1 MRDMESIPI
10 ATADRAV
17 IGTIELMDID
27 YPFNYNIGEAKMV
40 LKTTNATTELNKV
53 KAVIENNNGKINLV
67 SIVSKHLAVI
77 PNQLIMQMI
86 ADVSKDLDL
95 STLQMKYTRNGYAVR
110 IDLLSDRKEAVEVND
125 IVQYGVSIRN
135 SIDGSTALAVDSFM
149 YRLACRNGATAKIP
163 NVTFNA
169 RHVGDANRLL
179 EAFREALRTALE
191 YCHQL
196 IELYRRAA
204 KIKVDK
210 KIAERLVELRL
221 PFMYYKYTP
230 IRLTVEE
237 HNGEKTVE
245 IDVIREDTLWNTFN
259 GITYVITHKSRANPI
274 ARSRMTHRLHRLM
287 QEIVGEARI

>member
-10 ATADRAV
+10 HTDRAM
-17 IGTIELMDID
+17 IGTIELTDIH
-27 YPFNYNIGEAKMV
+27 YPFNYNIGEARMV
-40 LKTTNATTELNKV
+40 LKTADTTTELRKV
-53 KAVIENNNGKINLV
+53 KAVIDNNADKISLV
-67 SIVSKHLAVI
+67 SIVSRQFVII
-77 PNQLIMQMI
+77 PNQMIMQML
-86 ADVSKDLDL
+86 ADVSKDLNL
-95 STLQMKYTRNGYAVR
+95 STLQMKYTRNGYAIR
-110 IDLLSDRKEAVEVND
+110 IDLLSNRMEPVEVND
-125 IVQYGVSIRN
+125 LVQYGVSIRN
-135 SIDGSTALAVDSFM
+135 SIDGTTALGVDSFM
-149 YRLACRNGATAKIP
+149 YRLACRNGATARIP

-179 EAFREALRTALE
+179 EAFKEALRTALE

-196 IELYRRAA
+196 VELYRRAT

-210 KIAERLVELRL
+210 EIAERLVELRL

-230 IRLTVEE
+230 IRLTVNEV
-237 HNGEKTVE
+237 NGVRTVD

>member
-17 IGTIELMDID
+17 IGTIELTDIH
-27 YPFNYNIGEAKMV
+27 YPFNYNIGEARMI
-40 LKTTNATTELNKV
+40 LNAADTTTELRKV
-53 KAVIENNNGKINLV
+53 KAVIDNNADKVNLV
-67 SIVSKHLAVI
+67 SIVSRQFVII
-77 PNQLIMQMI
+77 PNQLIMQML
-86 ADVSKDLDL
+86 ADVSKDLNL
-95 STLQMKYTRNGYAVR
+95 STLKMSYTRNGYAIR

-135 SIDGSTALAVDSFM
+135 SVDGSTALAVDSFM
-149 YRLACRNGATAKIP
+149 YRLACMNGATAKIP

-179 EAFREALRTALE
+179 EAFKEALRTALE

-196 IELYRRAA
+196 VELYRRAT

-210 KIAERLVELRL
+210 EIAEKLVELRL
-221 PFMYYKYTP
+221 PAMYYKYTP
-230 IRLTVEE
+230 IRLTVNEV
-237 HNGEKTVE
+237 NGVRT
-245 IDVIREDTLWNTFN
+245 IDVDIIREDTLWNTFN
-259 GITYVITHKSRANPI
+259 GITYVITHKSRADPI

-287 QEIVGEARI
+287 QEIVEARV